1 MNIYSLSQVKCH
13 LFNNALFDI
22 LLSNN
27 KLLLHVYSSIP
38 YVYFYSTYLFWFCV
52 VAITLICL
60 LQEVELTGIG
70 RRDGPEG
77 TFPAPT
83 TCRKAVWENGGS
95 SKLTGRGGKKW
106 HFPSLPSN
114 EEQGEKKTQVHSF
127 MLSFPLNQILSFE
140 VQLISCFLYDVSNDY
155 SSSQLPVTLIILTV
169 WKFIYVSLS

>member
-114 EEQGEKKTQVHSF
+114 EEQGEKKLKSTVSCYLFHLIKSYLLKYNLYPVSF
-127 MLSFPLNQILSFE
+127 MMCLMITLA
-140 VQLISCFLYDVSNDY
+140 VSY
-155 SSSQLPVTLIILTV
+155 L
-169 WKFIYVSLS
+169 